1 MSFLR
6 SVAVLVGGTAVGHG
20 ITAAALPVL
29 SRLYSPADFSM
40 LAVFAGLVSI
50 VSVVACLRFDV
61 AIALPEDE
69 PEALR
74 LLALALGAAAVC
86 SIGVLGVVLLA
97 PAWIAQRLNQP
108 ALQNYLWLLPLSVL
122 LAGGY
127 SALQM
132 WFVRE
137 NAFTL
142 IARSRIAQ
150 STASA
155 GTQIAAGVMA
165 MGPGGL
171 LLGHAMNTGA
181 ACLVLGYRLLAVR
194 RVRAALGQLSRH
206 ALKDTFRRYDRFP
219 KYSTLE
225 ALCNS
230 AAIHLPVIMI
240 AALAAPQEAGYLM
253 LATYVMQAPMALI
266 GAAVGQVYLAG
277 AAEKHRHEQLGAF
290 TAEVLG
296 GLVKSGAGPLLAV
309 GIAAPAVFGLVFG
322 AGWERAG
329 VLVAWMTPWFVLQF
343 LSTPIS
349 MALHVTGHQKTA
361 FSLQLFGLVL
371 RVLMVSLAANFAQT
385 RVSEWYAV
393 SGGVFYLLYLVTILR
408 FTSFDALR
416 FRSVSRHALPIG
428 FAWMALAAVCHLL
441 APLLRN

>member
-6 SVAVLVGGTAVGHG
+6 SVAVLVGGTAMGHG

-29 SRLYSPADFSM
+29 SRLYSPTDFSM

-61 AIALPEDE
+61 AVALPEE
-69 PEALR
+69 HEEALR
-74 LLALALGAAAVC
+74 LLALALGSAAVC
-86 SIGVLGVVLLA
+86 SLGVLAVVLLA
-97 PAWIAQRLNQP
+97 PDWIAQRLNQP
-108 ALQNYLWLLPLSVL
+108 GLRSYLWLLPLSVL
-122 LAGGY
+122 LGGGY

-137 NAFTL
+137 KAFSL

-155 GTQIAAGVMA
+155 GTQIASGAMA

-181 ACLVLGYRLLAVR
+181 ACVLLGYRLLVGPGVHLALR
-194 RVRAALGQLSRH
+194 RMSWHELRR
-206 ALKDTFRRYDRFP
+206 TFKRYDRFP
-219 KYSTLE
+219 KYSTFE

-240 AALAAPQEAGYLM
+240 AALAAPKEAGYLM

-277 AAEKHRHEQLGAF
+277 AAERHRQGQLSGF
-290 TAEVLG
+290 TADVLG
-296 GLVKSGAGPLLAV
+296 GLLKTGTGPLLAA
-309 GIAAPAVFGLVFG
+309 GIASPALFGLIFG
-322 AGWERAG
+322 LGWERAG
-329 VLVAWMTPWFVLQF
+329 VLVAWMTPWFILQF

-349 MALHVTGHQKTA
+349 MALHVTGHQRTA
-361 FSLQLFGLVL
+361 LALQLFGLAL
-371 RVLMVSLAANFAQT
+371 RVLMVYLAATFDQT
-385 RVSEWYAV
+385 HVSEWYAV
-393 SGGVFYLLYLVTILR
+393 SGGLFYLLYLVTILG
-408 FTSFDALR
+408 FTGFDWHR
-416 FRSVSRHALPIG
+416 FRSSSRHALPVG
-428 FAWMALAAVCHLL
+428 VAWGALAGLL
-441 APLLRN
+441 FWLASSLRH

>member
-6 SVAVLVGGTAVGHG
+6 SVAVLVGGTAMGHG

-29 SRLYSPADFSM
+29 SRLYSPTDFSM

-61 AIALPEDE
+61 AVALPEGDD
-69 PEALR
+69 EALR
-74 LLALALGAAAVC
+74 LLALSLGAAVAC
-86 SIGVLGVVLLA
+86 SIGLLVGVLLF

-108 ALQNYLWLLPLSVL
+108 GLQGYLWLLPVSVL

-132 WFVRE
+132 WFVRKK
-137 NAFTL
+137 AFAL
-142 IARSRIAQ
+142 IARSRVAQ

-155 GTQIAAGVMA
+155 GTQIASGAMA
-165 MGPGGL
+165 IGPGGL
-171 LLGHAMNTGA
+171 LLGHTMNTGA
-181 ACLVLGYRLLAVR
+181 ACLLLGYRLLSGHS
-194 RVRAALGQLSRH
+194 VRAALGRMSLYELS
-206 ALKDTFRRYDRFP
+206 LTFRKFDRFP
-219 KYSTLE
+219 KYSTFE

-240 AALAAPQEAGYLM
+240 AALAAPKEAGYLM

-277 AAEKHRHEQLGAF
+277 AAEKHRQGQLSGF

-296 GLVKSGAGPLLAV
+296 GLLKTGAGPLLAA
-309 GIAAPAVFGLVFG
+309 GIASPAVFGLVFG

-329 VLVAWMTPWFVLQF
+329 LLVAWMTPWFVLQF
-343 LSTPIS
+343 LSTPVS
-349 MALHVTGHQKTA
+349 MALHVTGHQRAA
-361 FSLQLFGLVL
+361 FALQLSGLVL
-371 RVLMVSLAANFAQT
+371 RVLMVYLAATFDQA

-393 SGGVFYLLYLVTILR
+393 SGGVFYLLYLTMILR
-408 FTSFDALR
+408 FTGFDWQQ
-416 FRSVSRHALPIG
+416 FQQSSRHAVPIG
-428 FAWMALAAVCHLL
+428 LTWVALAALL
-441 APLLRN
+441 FWLASALQH

>member
-29 SRLYSPADFSM
+29 SRLYTPADFSL

-50 VSVVACLRFDV
+50 ISVVACLRFDV
-61 AIALPEDE
+61 AVALPEEDA
-69 PEALR
+69 EALR
-74 LLALALGAAAVC
+74 LLALALGAALAC
-86 SIGVLGVVLLA
+86 SVVVLIAVLVA
-97 PAWIAQRLNQP
+97 PGWIANKLNQP
-108 ALQNYLWLLPLSVL
+108 GLQTYLWLLPISVL
-122 LAGGY
+122 LGGGY

-137 NAFTL
+137 KAFGL
-142 IARSRIAQ
+142 IARSRVAQ

-155 GTQIAAGVMA
+155 GTQIGSGALGV
-165 MGPGGL
+165 GPGGL
-171 LLGHAMNTGA
+171 LFGHAMNTGA
-181 ACLVLGYRLLAVR
+181 ACLFLGYRLLAGHPA
-194 RVRAALGQLSRH
+194 RAAFKRMAWSELRQ
-206 ALKDTFRRYDRFP
+206 TFKRYDRFP
-219 KYSTLE
+219 KYSTFE

-240 AALAAPQEAGYLM
+240 AALAAPKEAGYLM
-253 LATYVMQAPMALI
+253 LATYVMQAPMALV

-277 AAEKHRHEQLGAF
+277 AANKHRQGLLGEF

-296 GLVKSGAGPLLAV
+296 GLLKTGTGPLLAV
-309 GIAAPAVFGLVFG
+309 GIVSPAVFGLIFG

-349 MALHVTGHQKTA
+349 MGLHVTGHQRLA
-361 FSLQLFGLVL
+361 FALQLFGLAL
-371 RVLMVSLAANFAQT
+371 RVSMVWLAVSLSPAHI
-385 RVSEWYAV
+385 SEWYAV
-393 SGGVFYLLYLVTILR
+393 SGFLFYLLYLLTILWRTGLDWRR
-408 FTSFDALR
+408 FLES
-416 FRSVSRHALPIG
+416 SRRALPVGLFWI
-428 FAWMALAAVCHLL
+428 ALAAAFFFLV
-441 APLLRN
+441 AAFRP

>member
-6 SVAVLVGGTAVGHG
+6 SVAVLVGGTAMGHG

-29 SRLYSPADFSM
+29 SRLYSPTDFSM

-61 AIALPEDE
+61 AIALPEEND
-69 PEALR
+69 EALR

-86 SIGVLGVVLLA
+86 SIAVLVVVLSA
-97 PAWIAQRLNQP
+97 PVWIAQRLNQP
-108 ALQNYLWLLPLSVL
+108 GLQSYLWLLPLSVL
-122 LAGGY
+122 MAGGY

-137 NAFTL
+137 KAFPL

-155 GTQIAAGVMA
+155 GTQIASGAMA

-171 LLGHAMNTGA
+171 LVGHAMNTGA
-181 ACLVLGYRLLAVR
+181 ACLLLGYRLLAAHGVR
-194 RVRAALGQLSRH
+194 SALRRMSLRE
-206 ALKDTFRRYDRFP
+206 LRLTFKRYDRFP
-219 KYSTLE
+219 KYSTFE

-240 AALAAPQEAGYLM
+240 AALAAPREAGYLM

-277 AAEKHRHEQLGAF
+277 AAERHRQGQLSVF
-290 TAEVLG
+290 TADVLG
-296 GLVKSGAGPLLAV
+296 GLLKTGTGPLLAV
-309 GIAAPAVFGLVFG
+309 GIASPAVFGLIFG
-322 AGWERAG
+322 ADWERAG
-329 VLVAWMTPWFVLQF
+329 VLVAWMTPWFVLQL

-349 MALHVTGHQKTA
+349 MALHVTGHQRTA
-361 FSLQLFGLVL
+361 FVLQLFGLVL
-371 RVLMVSLAANFAQT
+371 RVLMVYLAAKFAQAD
-385 RVSEWYAV
+385 VSEWYAV
-393 SGGVFYLLYLVTILR
+393 SGGLFYLLYLLTILK
-408 FTSFDALR
+408 FTGFDWHR
-416 FRSVSRHALPIG
+416 FRQSSWHALPIG
-428 FAWMALAAVCHLL
+428 LSWVALATAFFWLVSTLK
-441 APLLRN
+441 P